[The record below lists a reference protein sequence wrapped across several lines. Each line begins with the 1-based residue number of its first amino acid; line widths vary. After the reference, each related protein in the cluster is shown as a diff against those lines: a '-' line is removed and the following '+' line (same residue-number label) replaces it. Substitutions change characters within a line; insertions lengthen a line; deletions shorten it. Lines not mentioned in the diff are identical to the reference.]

1 MWVCM
6 YVYAP
11 YVCGISGDPKR
22 VSGFQELELQVVV
35 RHLMWILGVKP
46 RISARAADALDC

>member
-1 MWVCM
+1 M

-11 YVCGISGDPKR
+11 YVCSISGDPKR